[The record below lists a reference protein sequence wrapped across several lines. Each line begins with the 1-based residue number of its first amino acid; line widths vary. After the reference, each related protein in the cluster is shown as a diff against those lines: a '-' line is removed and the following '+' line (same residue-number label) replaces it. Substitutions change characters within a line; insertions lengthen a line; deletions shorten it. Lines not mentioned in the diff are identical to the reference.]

1 MEFKNK
7 VAVVTGGGT
16 GIGRATAI
24 KLAREGCRLALV
36 GLVKDNLKKNN
47 IKFYSCDITNEK
59 QVQEVFTRIGEKY
72 GQINYLVNNA
82 GINTQKNFESITEDE
97 VEREINVKT
106 KGIIFCTRA
115 VLPFMK
121 NGGAIVNLS
130 SITTHTGSAS
140 SSPAYAAGNA
150 VASNLTKSLAL
161 QLAKYKIR
169 VNAVAPGFTYPTGL
183 TKDYKKEKLA
193 EMAENS
199 LLKRLGTPED
209 VANGIYF
216 LLSNLSSFV
225 NGHTLDINGGFW
237 MN

>member
-7 VAVVTGGGT
+7 VAVITGGGT
-16 GIGRATAI
+16 GIGRATAV
-24 KLAREGCRLALV
+24 KLAREGCRIALV
-36 GLVKDNLKKNN
+36 GLMRGDLKKTSVT
-47 IKFYSCDITNEK
+47 FYSCDVTSEK
-59 QVQEVFTRIGEKY
+59 QVREVFTRIGKKY
-72 GQINYLVNNA
+72 GQINFLVNNA
-82 GINTQKNFESITEDE
+82 GVNTQKNFESITEDE

-106 KGIIFCTRA
+106 KGIIFCSRA
-115 VLPFMK
+115 ALPFMK
-121 NGGAIVNLS
+121 SGGAIVNLS
-130 SITTHTGSAS
+130 SVTTHTGSAN
-140 SSPAYAAGNA
+140 SSPTYAAGNA

-209 VANGIYF
+209 IANGIYF